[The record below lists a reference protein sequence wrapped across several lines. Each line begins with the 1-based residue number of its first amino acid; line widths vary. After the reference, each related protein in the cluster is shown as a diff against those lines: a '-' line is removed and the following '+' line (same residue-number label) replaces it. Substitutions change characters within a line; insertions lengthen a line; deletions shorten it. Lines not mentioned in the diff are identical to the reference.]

1 MNISKKRSLTS
12 GPNDNETNSRDIAI
26 RIVVWH
32 EWVVRT
38 APPNLEACLCVLINN
53 HTKTNKRKNNLIFF
67 SSRIDISKSQK
78 FGFKV
83 KVCFVRFEEKKRFYV
98 TVRIR
103 TIVRRT
109 MFTASI
115 AFQRVPKCCA
125 MPWTLTCCADI

>member
-1 MNISKKRSLTS
+1 MNISNKRSLTS

-67 SSRIDISKSQK
+67 SSRIEYIEKSK

-83 KVCFVRFEEKKRFYV
+83 KVCFFRLKKKTILRYRENKNNCEEDDV
-98 TVRIR
+98 HRINCIPESSKVLR
-103 TIVRRT
+103 N
-109 MFTASI
+109 
-115 AFQRVPKCCA
+115 A
-125 MPWTLTCCADI
+125 MDFNLLR